1 MLNVGEATIAFK
13 ERQYPGITEQIWRFE
28 SAVLPPCPNCGDE
41 DTADVQVGVIG
52 RTINISM
59 ATTKFRL
66 IPNGPKPGKFYCN
79 QCKDFFG

>member
-28 SAVLPPCPNCGDE
+28 SAVLPPCPNCGDG

-66 IPNGPKPGKFYCN
+66 IPNGPKPGEFYCN
-79 QCKDFFG
+79 QCKEFFG

>member
-28 SAVLPPCPNCGDE
+28 NAVLPPCPNCGYG
-41 DTADVQVGVIG
+41 DTADVQFGVIG

-59 ATTKFRL
+59 ATTEFRL
-66 IPNGPKPGKFYCN
+66 ISNGPKPGKFYCN
-79 QCKDFFG
+79 ACKEFYS